1 MIKHLITGAL
11 FALGGAGV
19 VLVGY
24 LDGNSLAFTHPV
36 GVLSAVPATPSTPPI
51 VPIDLDAERHPIVL
65 AEVRITASRRSTPP
79 RAAVMPARFDPC
91 SEWRDVGVLVVDSAG
106 VASGVRSV
114 RALCAQPDG
123 DL

>member
-36 GVLSAVPATPSTPPI
+36 EQLSAVAAPPSTPPI
-51 VPIDLDAERHPIVL
+51 DLEAERHPIVL
-65 AEVRITASRRSTPP
+65 AEVRITASRRSAPP
-79 RAAVMPARFDPC
+79 KAAVMPARFDPC
-91 SEWRDVGVLVVDSAG
+91 SEWRDVGVLVVDTAG

-123 DL
+123 EL